1 MQRFKNILC
10 VVEPEDGNRML
21 LERAVTLAERN
32 HADLTVISIIPE
44 LSINLKMF
52 DENLSD
58 DLEASRI
65 HAKNDQLMSF
75 VKAFSQQ
82 VNIQTKILVGTPFLE
97 IIYEV
102 LRNNHDLVI
111 KTPTRVEW
119 MDRIFGS
126 DDMHLLRK
134 CPCPVWMIQK
144 DTPKS
149 YNNILATVD
158 IGHDDASDKE
168 IKANE
173 SLNKQILEVAG
184 SLAVSELANLH
195 IVHAWYA
202 PGESLMH
209 GPFIKMENTKIIEY
223 ANNIKRIQ
231 QKKLDTLIDNVSI
244 NRTGEL
250 LDFLKPQK
258 HLIKGFPSK
267 AIPEFAKKI
276 KADLVV
282 MGTIG
287 RTGIPGLII
296 GNTAEDILNQINCSV
311 LAIKPF
317 DFISPVTLK
326 K

>member
-1 MQRFKNILC
+1 MILRL
-10 VVEPEDGNRML
+10 PEYML
-21 LERAVTLAERN
+21 
-32 HADLTVISIIPE
+32 
-44 LSINLKMF
+44 
-52 DENLSD
+52 
-58 DLEASRI
+58 
-65 HAKNDQLMSF
+65 KNDQLMSF
-75 VKAFSQQ
+75 VKAFPQQ

-158 IGHDDASDKE
+158 ISHDDASDKE

-173 SLNKQILEVAG
+173 SLNNQILEVAG
-184 SLAVSELANLH
+184 SLAVFELADLH

-209 GPFIKMENTKIIEY
+209 GPFIKMEDAKIIEY
-223 ANNIKRIQ
+223 ANTIKRIQ

-244 NRTGEL
+244 DRTGRITRL
-250 LDFLKPQK
+250 
-258 HLIKGFPSK
+258 S
-267 AIPEFAKKI
+267 
-276 KADLVV
+276 
-282 MGTIG
+282 
-287 RTGIPGLII
+287 
-296 GNTAEDILNQINCSV
+296 
-311 LAIKPF
+311 
-317 DFISPVTLK
+317 
-326 K
+326 

>member
-10 VVEPEDGNRML
+10 VVEPEDGNKIL
-21 LERAVTLAERN
+21 LERAVALAERN

-52 DENLSD
+52 KENLPE
-58 DLEASRI
+58 DLEASGI
-65 HAKNDQLMSF
+65 QAKNDQLMSL
-75 VKAFSQQ
+75 VKAFPRQ
-82 VNIQTKILVGTPFLE
+82 VSIQTKILVGTPFLE

-111 KTPTRVEW
+111 KIPTKVEW
-119 MDRIFGS
+119 MDRIFGN

-134 CPCPVWMIQK
+134 CPCPVWMIHK

-149 YNNILATVD
+149 YKNIVCAIDVST
-158 IGHDDASDKE
+158 SE
-168 IKANE
+168 QEQENKANE
-173 SLNKQILEVAG
+173 FLNEQILKMAG
-184 SLAVSELANLH
+184 SLAASELANLH
-195 IVHAWYA
+195 IVHAWDA
-202 PGESLMH
+202 PGENILQ
-209 GPFIKMENTKIIEY
+209 GPRIKMDRAQVFEY
-223 ANNIKRIQ
+223 TQNIKSRHE
-231 QKKLDTLIDNVSI
+231 KKLDTFINNISTEKTRELI
-244 NRTGEL
+244 
-250 LDFLKPQK
+250 DFLKPEK

-267 AIPEFAKKI
+267 SIPEFAKKI

-287 RTGIPGLII
+287 RTGIPGFII